1 VLAVLILDEIT
12 WLCGTPSGEGEQP
25 SRRQGAGSGNADN
38 QITLINAISR
48 IDRRTRV
55 DLSFAF
61 VIEFD
66 K

>member
-1 VLAVLILDEIT
+1 MKSLGCVGLHRARVSNLAKDKV
-12 WLCGTPSGEGEQP
+12 
-25 SRRQGAGSGNADN
+25 AGSSNADN
-38 QITLINAISR
+38 QITFINAISR

-61 VIEFD
+61 VIEFE